1 MTGKW
6 ESRLLELARHVSDWS
21 RDPSTK
27 TGAVIVSDRKR
38 VVSLGYNG
46 FARGVDDAQ
55 ERYADRE
62 TKYKFISHAE
72 RNALDNAEC
81 SIVGATLYATHFPC
95 VECAKSIVQRG
106 IARVVVNGSIDD
118 GFWSR
123 WGGSCLDAKT
133 IMEEGGVSVEMVR
146 AYE

>member
-1 MTGKW
+1 MTSKW
-6 ESRLLELARHVSDWS
+6 DIRFLELARHVSQWS
-21 RDPSTK
+21 RDQSTK

-38 VVSLGYNG
+38 VVSIAFNG
-46 FARGVDDAQ
+46 FPRGVDDEP
-55 ERYADRE
+55 ERYEDRE

-118 GFWSR
+118 DFWMR
-123 WGGSCLDAKT
+123 WGNSCLDAKV

-146 AYE
+146 AC

>member
-1 MTGKW
+1 MNKEKW
-6 ESRLLELARHVSDWS
+6 DKRFLELAFHVSQWS

-38 VVSLGYNG
+38 VVSMGYNG
-46 FARGVDDAQ
+46 LPRGVADTD
-55 ERYADRE
+55 ERYNDRE

-106 IARVVVNGSIDD
+106 IARVVVSSNSDES
-118 GFWSR
+118 FVER
-123 WGGSCLDAKT
+123 WGASCRDAFT
-133 IMEEGGVSVEMVR
+133 IMNEGGAVVEGI
-146 AYE
+146 